1 MAWAAKTYT
10 FSPSTT
16 IASAQVNQNFDDLV
30 NGLDT
35 AMPSGGIIMWSGS
48 VASIPSGWY
57 LCNGSNSTPDLRGR
71 FVYGAGGGYSPGD
84 TGGEETH
91 TLTTAEM
98 PAHNHGGVTGQGDGS
113 REANVNGSGSN
124 RNNYQTPGT
133 GHTHTISSEGGG
145 GAHNNLPPY
154 YALAFIMKS

>member
-30 NGLDT
+30 SNIDT

-84 TGGEETH
+84 TGGAETH

-98 PAHNHGGVTGQGDGS
+98 PAH
-113 REANVNGSGSN
+113 
-124 RNNYQTPGT
+124 
-133 GHTHTISSEGGG
+133 THTVVEDNNTGASFLDPANLQVGITGSPLGNGTTSSTGGG

-154 YALAFIMKS
+154 HALAFIMKS